1 MIIEPNVSYTTPA
14 YAPPSRPSVGTPLKP
29 ASDYDLQQLKE
40 MVGRMSETLEV
51 VCQLLQKQ
59 DAEITKLK
67 YSIDRLRYPYRT
79 EGGLG
84 L

>member
-14 YAPPSRPSVGTPLKP
+14 YAPPSRPSVGTPLKL

-40 MVGRMSETLEV
+40 MVEA

-59 DAEITKLK
+59 EVEITKLK
-67 YSIDRLRYPYRT
+67 YSIDCLKSEDFY
-79 EGGLG
+79 
-84 L
+84 